1 MNKYEALYILK
12 ADQDEETLK
21 TQVEKF
27 NGIVTTN
34 GGTVEKVDVWG
45 RRRLA
50 YPIDH
55 KNEGFYVLMNI
66 EAGTQLPMELERNFK
81 IADEVMRYII
91 IKQEA

>member
-66 EAGTQLPMELERNFK
+66 
-81 IADEVMRYII
+81 
-91 IKQEA
+91 